1 MERLKKGK
9 TRIKMLTSN
18 FPQIASRP
26 GAHNLRCLFRVTF
39 VPKVS
44 KDIFNELKHSL
55 EFNISNM
62 FSILFVPLTH
72 CPGCIWAATDR
83 LRSIWVPV
91 RTMLQ
96 RCGPGEH
103 HHLIFTW
110 SSSPITWSPSPSLY
124 SSGEICTRVEVR
136 DRLEA
141 GGLAHPPARGLQRA
155 QLWKQG
161 DPQDWHR
168 IHRHHHY
175 FHQRQHHHHHGHHHH
190 DYHHHHHHHHPQI
203 VHLTMARPRS
213 QSKLWRKNVGWS
225 DLSLQGG

>member
-9 TRIKMLTSN
+9 TRIKMLTFN

-44 KDIFNELKHSL
+44 KDIFNYLKTFFRIQH
-55 EFNISNM
+55 FKHI
-62 FSILFVPLTH
+62 FDYFPALTH
-72 CPGCIWAATDR
+72 CPGCIWAATDWF
-83 LRSIWVPV
+83 RSIWVPV

-141 GGLAHPPARGLQRA
+141 GGNSRSGGQAFEIRRSGKNPEKKLAIGFFYYWFIYIL
-155 QLWKQG
+155 L
-161 DPQDWHR
+161 
-168 IHRHHHY
+168 
-175 FHQRQHHHHHGHHHH
+175 
-190 DYHHHHHHHHPQI
+190 
-203 VHLTMARPRS
+203 
-213 QSKLWRKNVGWS
+213 
-225 DLSLQGG
+225 